1 MSTKEE
7 TSLFAILGGVA
18 GGGIGVIWTIWAL
31 FGGEYEG
38 SVPIFGVAIVGALIG
53 GLVGAGIDWMVNR
66 FSLRPRVGA
75 LRLLGGLLLACA
87 VILLLVPVPVVPGG
101 ASCGSALFRLHPG
114 TRCDPPIN
122 RQRTEVLVIGA
133 IGGGVIALAR
143 KSARNPPP
151 PQRPPS
157 GPPDL
162 DATTVS
168 RNPSNRPTGVIGCS
182 GCGKEV
188 SEGAQFCPHCGKRF
202 EDPPCAN
209 PDCDAIP
216 SESERFCSKCGWPIQ
231 IQSTDSW
238 PETHPSDA
246 GRDLGPPWKRLWW
259 IGVVLVW
266 VVVLLYVIDVAGI
279 IDGEAFSA
287 FRDSLPWNWDW

>member
-1 MSTKEE
+1 MNRE
-7 TSLFAILGGVA
+7 TEFFTTLFAVT
-18 GGGIGVIWTIWAL
+18 GGGIGVVWTIWAL

-38 SVPIFGVAIVGALIG
+38 SVPIFGVAIAGVLIG
-53 GLVGAGIDWMVNR
+53 GLVGAGIDWMVN
-66 FSLRPRVGA
+66 
-75 LRLLGGLLLACA
+75 
-87 VILLLVPVPVVPGG
+87 
-101 ASCGSALFRLHPG
+101 
-114 TRCDPPIN
+114 
-122 RQRTEVLVIGA
+122 
-133 IGGGVIALAR
+133 GVSALAR
-143 KSARNPPP
+143 KPARNPPP